1 MTRIV
6 AGAAKG
12 RQIKVPASGTR
23 PTSERVRE
31 ALFSRLDH
39 RGYVKD
45 CSFLDL
51 YAGSGAI
58 GLEAASRGAKFVE
71 CVESSSKAA
80 RIIEANA
87 RGLKLGVTVSHM
99 RVESRMA
106 QPCGRLF
113 DVVFIDPPY
122 DLEEGKLAAILAKLT
137 NVLADDGVVVV
148 ERSSRSPEP
157 VWPEGIT
164 LTDERAFGDT
174 RIFSASPARLDV

>member
-87 RGLKLGVTVSHM
+87 RGLKL
-99 RVESRMA
+99 
-106 QPCGRLF
+106 
-113 DVVFIDPPY
+113 
-122 DLEEGKLAAILAKLT
+122 AAILVKLT
-137 NVLADDGVVVV
+137 NVLVDDGVVVV